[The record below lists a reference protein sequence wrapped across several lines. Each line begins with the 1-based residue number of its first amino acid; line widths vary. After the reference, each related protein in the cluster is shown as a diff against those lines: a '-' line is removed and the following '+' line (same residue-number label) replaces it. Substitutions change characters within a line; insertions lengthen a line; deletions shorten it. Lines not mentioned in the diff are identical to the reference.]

1 MTKIVVFDI
10 DGTLANVEHRRQFV
24 ASRPKNWAAWNAG
37 MPNDTVNED
46 IKWMLN
52 SFLDADA
59 TIILCSGRGEETRAV
74 TEQWLR
80 DNAIYSAALFMR
92 KAKDYRK
99 DSIVKVELLQQIREQ
114 WGEPFLWVDD
124 RKQVVDAIRAE
135 GIRVLQVAP
144 GDF

>member
-1 MTKIVVFDI
+1 MTKIIVFDI

-46 IKWMLN
+46 IRWMLN

-114 WGEPFLWVDD
+114 WGQPFLWVDD